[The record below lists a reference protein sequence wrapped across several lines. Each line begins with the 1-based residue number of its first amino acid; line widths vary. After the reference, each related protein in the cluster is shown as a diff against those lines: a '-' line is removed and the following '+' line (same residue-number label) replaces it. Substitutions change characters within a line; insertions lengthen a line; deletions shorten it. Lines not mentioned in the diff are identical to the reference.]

1 MSKKSFQTTKNNN
14 DSRVNN
20 YGGDA
25 TTNPYHLLQQY
36 RSPPRIEATITV
48 PPSHEKSV
56 INARDQSPMG
66 GGGTSMLAKTHFMNQ
81 QQQALPSHES
91 SNSVAIL
98 KKLNST
104 RSIGQ
109 GSGSASNKAKDRYF
123 N

>member
-1 MSKKSFQTTKNNN
+1 
-14 DSRVNN
+14 
-20 YGGDA
+20 
-25 TTNPYHLLQQY
+25 
-36 RSPPRIEATITV
+36 
-48 PPSHEKSV
+48 
-56 INARDQSPMG
+56 
-66 GGGTSMLAKTHFMNQ
+66 MLGKTHYLNQ

-123 N
+123 NQGTVFETMPKEDDEENYDYNHSDDFQR